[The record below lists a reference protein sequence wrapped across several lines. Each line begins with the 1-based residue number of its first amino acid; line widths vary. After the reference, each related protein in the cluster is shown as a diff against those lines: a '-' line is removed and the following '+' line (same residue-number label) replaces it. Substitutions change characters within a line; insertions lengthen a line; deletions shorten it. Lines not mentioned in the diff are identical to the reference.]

1 VIENLPAIIQDP
13 MTLLHVADMP
23 KYKVSKQAIQEQR
36 NIISRWIIAEDQG
49 YRDKP
54 EKFKRDL
61 FLDKFHLFKG
71 LKQQVMRTS
80 KLN

>member
-1 VIENLPAIIQDP
+1 

-23 KYKVSKQAIQEQR
+23 KYKVSKQYIQEQR
-36 NIISRWIIAEDQG
+36 AVISRRIIAEDQS
-49 YRDKP
+49 YRSKP

-61 FLDKFHLFKG
+61 FIDKFPLFKG
-71 LKQQVMRTS
+71 LKQQVMRTT